1 MNPSFTI
8 RVSCFLLLALF
19 FYTGI
24 SKLFQHDVFLYS
36 LHKVVFLRYGAAS
49 LSYIVP
55 LTELLVA
62 LLLFFPRTQYYGL
75 QISLVLLSVFT
86 VYLLLMLLFVA
97 DLPCSCGG
105 VLSKMSWQQHVWF
118 NLFFIVLNIAG
129 LYSFR
134 KTSYV

>member
-1 MNPSFTI
+1 MNPSVTI
-8 RVSCFLLLALF
+8 QVSCFLLLALF

-24 SKLFQHDVFLYS
+24 SKLFQHDVFVYS
-36 LHKVVFLRYGAAS
+36 LHKAALLRYGAAS

-62 LLLFFPRTQYYGL
+62 LLLFFPRTRLYGL
-75 QISLVLLSVFT
+75 LSSLVLLTVFT

-118 NLFFIVLNIAG
+118 NLFFIALTIAG
-129 LYSFR
+129 LYSLR
-134 KTSYV
+134 KPG